1 MLGFCCCMRAF
12 SLVVVSKGYS
22 LVVLGSLIAVAS
34 LVADLKFSGSR
45 ASVIVACRLSSGSLW
60 TLEHR
65 LNSCGTRASLLCG
78 M

>member
-34 LVADLKFSGSR
+34 LVVHGLSGCGAWTLVVVR
-45 ASVIVACRLSSGSLW
+45 GLSSCGMWALW
-60 TLEHR
+60 LWGMDS
-65 LNSCGTRASLLCG
+65 SCGAWAL
-78 M
+78 